1 MHRNT
6 LNLIL
11 AVLVAA
17 LAGGGWYAQKQKN
30 AAKPALTG
38 IAADGLSSASVQ
50 WPDAPEIKLVKQGGH
65 WQLTAP
71 VAARADRFEVLNF
84 GNLAS
89 AEVKETLSPEGLD
102 LKQLGLD
109 PPERVLTLNDQRI
122 EFGATDP
129 IESRRY
135 VKLGDKV
142 MLIDDPVSAAFD
154 RDYQD
159 LIAKELF
166 AADEELVGIALPG
179 LSLSKG
185 EDGNWK
191 AEPAS
196 AEATP
201 AALAKLAEGWKAAS
215 AMWNEAGGEAPQ
227 GEHLRFT
234 LKNGEQREFVVA
246 GTEPQFSLYSP
257 TAKIRY
263 QLSKALA
270 DELLKLPKQA
280 EPPVGKSSEATK
292 S

>member
-1 MHRNT
+1 M
-6 LNLIL
+6 
-11 AVLVAA
+11 
-17 LAGGGWYAQKQKN
+17 
-30 AAKPALTG
+30 
-38 IAADGLSSASVQ
+38 Q
-50 WPDAPEIKLVKQGGH
+50 WPDAPEIKLVKQGGQ
-65 WQLTAP
+65 WQLSAP
-71 VAARADRFEVLNF
+71 VSARADRFEVLNF
-84 GNLAS
+84 SNLAT
-89 AEVKETLSPEGLD
+89 AEVKETLSPE
-102 LKQLGLD
+102 GLD

-159 LIAKELF
+159 LVAKELF

-179 LSLSKG
+179 LSLRKG
-185 EDGNWK
+185 EDGSWK

-196 AEATP
+196 DAATP

-215 AMWNEAGGEAPQ
+215 AMWNEAGGEEPQ
-227 GEHLRFT
+227 GQRLRFT
-234 LKNGEQREFVVA
+234 LKGGAQRELVVV

-270 DELLKLPKQA
+270 EELLQLPKPA
-280 EPPVGKSSEATK
+280 EPPVGKSAEPPK

>member
-1 MHRNT
+1 MNRNT
-6 LNLIL
+6 LNLGL

-17 LAGGGWYAQKQKN
+17 LAGGAWYAQKQSA
-30 AAKPALTG
+30 AAKPALTA
-38 IAADGLSSASVQ
+38 IAAEGLSSASVQ
-50 WPDAPEIKLVKQGGH
+50 WPDAPEIKLVKQGGQ
-65 WQLTAP
+65 WQLSAP
-71 VAARADRFEVLNF
+71 VSARADRFEVLNF
-84 GNLAS
+84 SNLAT

-159 LIAKELF
+159 LVAKELF

-185 EDGNWK
+185 EDGSWK

-196 AEATP
+196 A
-201 AALAKLAEGWKAAS
+201 AAPLSTVGRAS
-215 AMWNEAGGEAPQ
+215 
-227 GEHLRFT
+227 
-234 LKNGEQREFVVA
+234 
-246 GTEPQFSLYSP
+246 
-257 TAKIRY
+257 IR
-263 QLSKALA
+263 LWH
-270 DELLKLPKQA
+270 
-280 EPPVGKSSEATK
+280 
-292 S
+292 